1 MTSFSAISHVN
12 LEDLTAWV
20 ARRAMA
26 EKSMILPFAEFSEV
40 LADLLN
46 VHYQPR
52 SRLIT
57 AGLVTPAVAMAAEK
71 AQVELVEQT
80 GDSPFAGDVN
90 SVLEAVTTPHD
101 LIYVANPNRITG
113 ANFSL
118 ADLEQLARAVPS
130 GLLIVDE
137 YYFDYYGITAF
148 PLLSVLS
155 NVAILRSFTASFSI
169 SSSDTGYVI
178 ARTDTIERL
187 RQGHRPRHLSLT
199 IRKTIL
205 ASLINEEAMTTRLQ
219 EIHDESLRIAMA
231 LSGLGVQCRIC
242 ATDYLLLRVADCGAV
257 CKKLTRAQVPSEN
270 LERYPDLPHY
280 LLYRI
285 QSELSN
291 EKLIAVFGKMPE
303 AEYRMTK
310 LDRRGVQLR
319 SRATR
324 TATPASHNRIM
335 TIESETDLLNRG
347 DKIKESEA
355 ETVA

>member
-46 VHYQPR
+46 VHYQSR

-137 YYFDYYGITAF
+137 YYFDSYQI
-148 PLLSVLS
+148 
-155 NVAILRSFTASFSI
+155 
-169 SSSDTGYVI
+169 
-178 ARTDTIERL
+178 
-187 RQGHRPRHLSLT
+187 
-199 IRKTIL
+199 
-205 ASLINEEAMTTRLQ
+205 
-219 EIHDESLRIAMA
+219 
-231 LSGLGVQCRIC
+231 SGLIS
-242 ATDYLLLRVADCGAV
+242 
-257 CKKLTRAQVPSEN
+257 K
-270 LERYPDLPHY
+270 
-280 LLYRI
+280 
-285 QSELSN
+285 
-291 EKLIAVFGKMPE
+291 
-303 AEYRMTK
+303 TK
-310 LDRRGVQLR
+310 SCDFYDF
-319 SRATR
+319 SWF
-324 TATPASHNRIM
+324 
-335 TIESETDLLNRG
+335 
-347 DKIKESEA
+347 
-355 ETVA
+355 